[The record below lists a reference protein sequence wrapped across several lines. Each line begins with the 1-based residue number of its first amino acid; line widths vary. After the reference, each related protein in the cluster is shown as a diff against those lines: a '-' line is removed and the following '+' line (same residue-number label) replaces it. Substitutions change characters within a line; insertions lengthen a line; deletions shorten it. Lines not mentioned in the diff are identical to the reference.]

1 MTTLITDGF
10 DEPLEIDAN
19 YEPHNIV
26 YGALGWTDDV
36 DDATITVLVR
46 IGAIRLV
53 RAHAGLGW
61 ETRIYVSV
69 EGDGPSEAR

>member
-10 DEPLEIDAN
+10 GEEMEAN

-26 YGALGWTDDV
+26 YGALGWTDTMS
-36 DDATITVLVR
+36 DAEIQVLVR
-46 IGAIRLV
+46 IGAIQLV
-53 RAHAGLGW
+53 RAHSGLGW

-69 EGDGPSEAR
+69 EGKGPG